1 MGCCAKFLRKDSAK
15 HREENIHYHMMLIAS
30 AASENQTTRIEFE
43 HKIQDDLQQQI
54 QKDDDE
60 IGGIQACLQVKEKE
74 LREVRE

>member
-1 MGCCAKFLRKDSAK
+1 MK
-15 HREENIHYHMMLIAS
+15 LIAS

-54 QKDDDE
+54 QKDDE